1 MYFILVRKSS
11 SFYLTRHSSKKISGL
26 FALLEVDSAAGHSND
41 TKTIVRNLA
50 VEITKGGR
58 QSLEWDEMHARY
70 VISLSKVKLEEQLCF
85 AVKLNIMHIHR
96 IQAALKAI
104 VKYIEDNK
112 LNR

>member
-1 MYFILVRKSS
+1 MRTSFACSHEALAMSRRNQFQYKAGFSMYFILVRKSS

-58 QSLEWDEMHARY
+58 QSLECDEIM
-70 VISLSKVKLEEQLCF
+70 IIEQIQIGE
-85 AVKLNIMHIHR
+85 AVMFFYKT
-96 IQAALKAI
+96 
-104 VKYIEDNK
+104 
-112 LNR
+112 